1 MYKNEHMSSFSG
13 TYSYTVDDKGRINF
27 KKFLKRL
34 SSEERTN
41 PNYHLMRQSIESPGD
56 KKRYPFF
63 YIFTES
69 TWENFYN
76 EKVKNMP
83 TPKRLNLLS
92 NLCGESSLDS
102 SERITFPKEFLDFIK
117 AKKALVLQGDGSL
130 IQVWSKENYDKY
142 ISKVGTPDESMLDMF
157 S

>member
-1 MYKNEHMSSFSG
+1 MSSYSG

-34 SSEERTN
+34 STEERVN

-63 YIFTES
+63 YIFTETS
-69 TWENFYN
+69 WKKFYD
-76 EKVKNMP
+76 EKVEIKP
-83 TPKRLNLLS
+83 TPERLTILS
-92 NLCGESSLDS
+92 NLCGESSLDG
-102 SERITFPKEFLDFIK
+102 SERMSLPKEFLEFIK
-117 AKKALVLQGDGSL
+117 AKKNLVLQGDGDR

-142 ISKVGTPDESMLDMF
+142 FSMIGKPDQSMLDMF

>member
-1 MYKNEHMSSFSG
+1 MSSYSG
-13 TYSYTVDDKGRINF
+13 TYNYTVDDKGRINF

-34 SSEERTN
+34 SAEERVN

-63 YIFTES
+63 YIFTETS
-69 TWENFYN
+69 WKKFYD
-76 EKVKNMP
+76 EKVEIKP
-83 TPKRLNLLS
+83 TPERLTILS
-92 NLCGESSLDS
+92 NLCGESSLDG
-102 SERITFPKEFLDFIK
+102 SERMSLPKEFLEFIK
-117 AKKALVLQGDGSL
+117 AKKNLVLQGDGDR

-142 ISKVGTPDESMLDMF
+142 FSMIGEPDQSMLDMF

>member
-1 MYKNEHMSSFSG
+1 MSSYSG

-34 SSEERTN
+34 SAEERVS

-56 KKRYPFF
+56 KKQYPFF
-63 YIFTES
+63 YIFTETS
-69 TWENFYN
+69 WKKFYD
-76 EKVKNMP
+76 EKVEIKP
-83 TPKRLNLLS
+83 TPERLTILS
-92 NLCGESSLDS
+92 NLCGESSLDG
-102 SERITFPKEFLDFIK
+102 SERMSLPKEFLEFIK
-117 AKKALVLQGDGSL
+117 AKKNLVLQGDGDR

-142 ISKVGTPDESMLDMF
+142 FSMIGKPDQSMLDMF

>member
-1 MYKNEHMSSFSG
+1 MSSYSG

-34 SSEERTN
+34 SAEERVN

-63 YIFTES
+63 YIFTETS
-69 TWENFYN
+69 WKKFYD
-76 EKVKNMP
+76 EKIEIKP
-83 TPKRLNLLS
+83 TPERLTILS
-92 NLCGESSLDS
+92 NLCGESSLDG
-102 SERITFPKEFLDFIK
+102 SERMSLPKEFLEFIK
-117 AKKALVLQGDGSL
+117 AKKNLVLQGDGDR

-142 ISKVGTPDESMLDMF
+142 FSMIGKPDQSMLDMF

>member
-1 MYKNEHMSSFSG
+1 MSSFSG
-13 TYSYTVDDKGRINF
+13 KYSYTVDDKGRINF

-34 SSEERTN
+34 SSEEREN
-41 PNYHLMRQSIESPGD
+41 SNYHLMRQSVESPED
-56 KKRYPFF
+56 KKLYPFF

-69 TWENFYN
+69 TWEKFYD
-76 EKVKNMP
+76 EKVKDLS

-102 SERITFPKEFLDFIK
+102 SERMSFPKEFLDFIK
-117 AKKALVLQGDGSL
+117 AKKNLVLQGDGTL

-142 ISKVGTPDESMLDMF
+142 ISMVGKPDDTMLDMF